1 MCLILFLFSGNTT
14 PSLWLKDV
22 IKRKDAS
29 FLIST
34 FEGGGG
40 GCDRQSGILA
50 QPTLCHVQGPF
61 SLRAALQWMDMLLA
75 ALECYN
81 TFIEERTL
89 EASEVLGRWTDPEVS
104 VVQFF
109 RESFWERTSGVC
121 DSTVC
126 CCHKI
131 ITMVIT

>member
-1 MCLILFLFSGNTT
+1 MDEIILLCDSYLHVCLVLFLFSGNTT

-22 IKRKDAS
+22 IKRNDAS

-34 FEGGGG
+34 FEGGGA
-40 GCDRQSGILA
+40 GCDGQSGILA
-50 QPTLCHVQGPF
+50 QPTLCHVQGVQGPV

-89 EASEVLGRWTDPEVS
+89 EASEVLGGWTYP
-104 VVQFF
+104 
-109 RESFWERTSGVC
+109 
-121 DSTVC
+121 
-126 CCHKI
+126 
-131 ITMVIT
+131 